1 MSTKRSS
8 LSVAPVLPLDL
19 SASVAAAFDG
29 ARLTQ
34 ARRLA
39 GWTKK
44 ELATKIN
51 VTPAAVGQYEAGAIR
66 PRPEQVRRLA
76 EALGMP
82 SAFFTAGRPRA
93 GLDTA
98 AVHFRSLRS
107 APARERER
115 SVSFTELLWEL
126 VYELESYIRLP
137 TVDLPGWDGGET
149 IPDLPSDPQQA
160 ARALRA
166 RWGLGDG
173 PISHLVRLLESRGI
187 VVTVLPFPNADSRKL
202 DGFSTSRL
210 PTRPVVVL
218 NDERDDVYRHR
229 FSCAHELGHL
239 LLHGEAHPGDVQHER
254 QADAFAAE
262 FLTPAARL
270 TGSLPTR
277 VDFTVLG
284 RLQQTWGV
292 SLDSLLVRCRELGLH
307 TEAVSSRGWK
317 RLRTLRGRGCCRI
330 RRCRAFRERF
340 RFSCSEPSRW
350 RNARASLS
358 SCSRMSCAGPRT
370 WCSSCSHK
378 ILARI
383 CTSVQFHLRP
393 NSLQPGI
400 ETGIGAHGPRC
411 RKQLSSAM
419 HS

>member
-137 TVDLPGWDGGET
+137 AVDLPGWDGGET

-160 ARALRA
+160 ARALRT

-187 VVTVLPFPNADSRKL
+187 VVTALPFPSADSRKL
-202 DGFSTSRL
+202 DGFSTTRL

-317 RLRTLRGRGCCRI
+317 RLRTLRGQGLLPHTPVQGFPGEVPVLLQ
-330 RRCRAFRERF
+330 RAFEMAERKGITVQ
-340 RFSCSEPSRW
+340 RLADELRWPADLVLKLLAQDPRPDLHLDAAPSEARQPSV
-350 RNARASLS
+350 
-358 SCSRMSCAGPRT
+358 G
-370 WCSSCSHK
+370 
-378 ILARI
+378 
-383 CTSVQFHLRP
+383 
-393 NSLQPGI
+393 G
-400 ETGIGAHGPRC
+400 
-411 RKQLSSAM
+411 
-419 HS
+419 

>member
-1 MSTKRSS
+1 MSTKNSS
-8 LSVAPVLPLDL
+8 LSLAPVLPLDV
-19 SASVAAAFDG
+19 SVSVAAAFDG

-44 ELATKIN
+44 ELAAKID
-51 VTPAAVGQYEAGAIR
+51 VTPAAVGQYEAGGIR

-93 GLDTA
+93 ALDTA

-115 SVSFTELLWEL
+115 SLSFTELLWEL
-126 VYELESYIRLP
+126 THALEAYIRLP
-137 TVDLPGWDGGET
+137 DVDMPGWDGGET
-149 IPDLPSDPQQA
+149 IPDLPTDPQQA

-166 RWGLGDG
+166 RWDLGDG
-173 PISHLVRLLESRGI
+173 PIPHVVRLLESRGI
-187 VVTVLPFPNADSRKL
+187 VVTVLPYLNSDSRKL
-202 DGFSTSRL
+202 DGFSTTRL
-210 PTRPVVVL
+210 PRPVVVL

-239 LLHGEAHPGDVQHER
+239 LLHGEAHPGDIQHER

-277 VDFTVLG
+277 VDFTALG

-307 TEAVSSRGWK
+307 TEAVSSRAWR
-317 RLRTLRGRGCCRI
+317 RLKALRAQGLLPFTPVRSFPGEVPVLLQ
-330 RRCRAFRERF
+330 RAFEMAQRKGITAQKLAGEL
-340 RFSCSEPSRW
+340 RW
-350 RNARASLS
+350 PEDMVLKLLDTQDPRPALHLAQGP
-358 SCSRMSCAGPRT
+358 AGVSANNSPAADPR
-370 WCSSCSHK
+370 
-378 ILARI
+378 
-383 CTSVQFHLRP
+383 
-393 NSLQPGI
+393 
-400 ETGIGAHGPRC
+400 
-411 RKQLSSAM
+411 
-419 HS
+419 

>member
-1 MSTKRSS
+1 MSTKHSPMS
-8 LSVAPVLPLDL
+8 LAPVLPLDV

-44 ELATKIN
+44 ELAAKID
-51 VTPAAVGQYEAGAIR
+51 VTPAAVGQYEAGGIR

-93 GLDTA
+93 ALDTA

-115 SVSFTELLWEL
+115 SLSFTELLWEL
-126 VYELESYIRLP
+126 THALEAYIRLP
-137 TVDLPGWDGGET
+137 DVDMPGWDGGET
-149 IPDLPSDPQQA
+149 IPDLPTDPQQA
-160 ARALRA
+160 ARALRT
-166 RWGLGDG
+166 RWDLGDG
-173 PISHLVRLLESRGI
+173 PIPHMVRLLESRGI
-187 VVTVLPFPNADSRKL
+187 VVTVLPYLNSDSRKL
-202 DGFSTSRL
+202 DGFSTTRL
-210 PTRPVVVL
+210 PRPVVVI
-218 NDERDDVYRHR
+218 NDEHDDVYRHR

-239 LLHGEAHPGDVQHER
+239 LLHGEAHPGDIQHER

-262 FLTPAARL
+262 FLTPSARL

-277 VDFTVLG
+277 VDFTALG

-307 TEAVSSRGWK
+307 TEAVSSRAWR
-317 RLRTLRGRGCCRI
+317 RLKALRAQGLLPFTPVRSFPGEVPVLLQ
-330 RRCRAFRERF
+330 RAFEMAQRKGITAQKLAGEL
-340 RFSCSEPSRW
+340 RW
-350 RNARASLS
+350 PEDMVLKLLDTQDPRPALQLAQAPAVVSANS
-358 SCSRMSCAGPRT
+358 SPAADPR
-370 WCSSCSHK
+370 
-378 ILARI
+378 
-383 CTSVQFHLRP
+383 
-393 NSLQPGI
+393 
-400 ETGIGAHGPRC
+400 
-411 RKQLSSAM
+411 
-419 HS
+419 

>member
-1 MSTKRSS
+1 MS
-8 LSVAPVLPLDL
+8 LAPVLPLDV

-44 ELATKIN
+44 ELAAKID
-51 VTPAAVGQYEAGAIR
+51 VTPAAVGQYEAGGIR

-93 GLDTA
+93 ALDTA

-115 SVSFTELLWEL
+115 SLSFTELLWEL
-126 VYELESYIRLP
+126 THALEAYIRLP
-137 TVDLPGWDGGET
+137 DVDMPGWDGGET
-149 IPDLPSDPQQA
+149 IPDLPTDPQQA

-166 RWGLGDG
+166 RWDLGDG
-173 PISHLVRLLESRGI
+173 PIPHVVRLLESRGI
-187 VVTVLPFPNADSRKL
+187 VVTVLPYLNSDSRKL
-202 DGFSTSRL
+202 DGFSTTRL
-210 PTRPVVVL
+210 PRPVVVL

-239 LLHGEAHPGDVQHER
+239 LLHGEAHPGDIQHER

-262 FLTPAARL
+262 FLTPSARL

-277 VDFTVLG
+277 VDFTALG

-307 TEAVSSRGWK
+307 TEAVSSRAWR
-317 RLRTLRGRGCCRI
+317 RLKALRAQGLLPFTPVRSFPGEVPVLLQ
-330 RRCRAFRERF
+330 RAFEMAQRKGITAQKLAGEL
-340 RFSCSEPSRW
+340 RW
-350 RNARASLS
+350 PEDMVLKLLDTQDPRPALQLAQAPAVVSANS
-358 SCSRMSCAGPRT
+358 SPAADPR
-370 WCSSCSHK
+370 
-378 ILARI
+378 
-383 CTSVQFHLRP
+383 
-393 NSLQPGI
+393 
-400 ETGIGAHGPRC
+400 
-411 RKQLSSAM
+411 
-419 HS
+419 

>member
-1 MSTKRSS
+1 MSVKQPPLS
-8 LSVAPVLPLDL
+8 LAPVLPLDV
-19 SASVAAAFDG
+19 SSSVAAAFDG

-44 ELATKIN
+44 ELAAKID

-76 EALGMP
+76 DALGMP
-82 SAFFTAGRPRA
+82 SAFFTVGRPRA
-93 GLDTA
+93 ALDTA

-115 SVSFTELLWEL
+115 SLSFTELLWEL
-126 VYELESYIRLP
+126 AHALESYVRLP
-137 TVDLPGWDGGET
+137 EVDLPGWDGGET
-149 IPDLPSDPQQA
+149 IPDLPTDPQQA

-173 PISHLVRLLESRGI
+173 PIPHLVRLLESRGI
-187 VVTVLPFPNADSRKL
+187 VVTVLPYLNPDSRKL
-202 DGFSTSRL
+202 DGFSTTRL
-210 PTRPVVVL
+210 PRPVVVL

-239 LLHGEAHPGDVQHER
+239 LLHGEAHPGDIQHER
-254 QADAFAAE
+254 QADSFAAE

-270 TGSLPTR
+270 ASSLPTR

-284 RLQQTWGV
+284 KLQHTWGV

-307 TEAVSSRGWK
+307 SEAVSGRAWRHLK
-317 RLRTLRGRGCCRI
+317 ALRTRGLLP
-330 RRCRAFRERF
+330 F
-340 RFSCSEPSRW
+340 
-350 RNARASLS
+350 
-358 SCSRMSCAGPRT
+358 
-370 WCSSCSHK
+370 
-378 ILARI
+378 
-383 CTSVQFHLRP
+383 TSVQGFSGEVPVLLQRALEMARRKGLTTQHLAQQLHWPERMVCEFLAPQDSRP
-393 NSLQPGI
+393 TLQLA
-400 ETGIGAHGPRC
+400 EE
-411 RKQLSSAM
+411 QL
-419 HS
+419 

>member
-1 MSTKRSS
+1 MS
-8 LSVAPVLPLDL
+8 LAPVLPLDV

-44 ELATKIN
+44 ELAAKID
-51 VTPAAVGQYEAGAIR
+51 VTPAAVGQYEAGGIR

-115 SVSFTELLWEL
+115 SLSFTELLWEL
-126 VYELESYIRLP
+126 TYALENYIRLP
-137 TVDLPGWDGGET
+137 GVELPGWDSGET
-149 IPDLPSDPQQA
+149 IPDLPTDPQQA

-166 RWGLGDG
+166 RWDLGDG
-173 PISHLVRLLESRGI
+173 PIPHLVRLLESRGI
-187 VVTVLPFPNADSRKL
+187 VVAVLPYLNSDSRKL
-202 DGFSTSRL
+202 DGFSTARL
-210 PTRPVVVL
+210 PTRPVIVL

-239 LLHGEAHPGDVQHER
+239 LLHGEAHPGDIEHER
-254 QADAFAAE
+254 QANAFAAE
-262 FLTPAARL
+262 FLTPSARL
-270 TGSLPTR
+270 TGSLSTR
-277 VDFTVLG
+277 VDFTALG

-292 SLDSLLVRCRELGLH
+292 SLDSLLVRSRELGLH
-307 TEAVSSRGWK
+307 TEAVSSRAWR
-317 RLRTLRGRGCCRI
+317 RLKASRAQGLLPFTPVQGFPGEVPVLLQ
-330 RRCRAFRERF
+330 RAFEMAQRKGITVQRLAGDL
-340 RFSCSEPSRW
+340 RW
-350 RNARASLS
+350 PEDMVIKLLDAQD
-358 SCSRMSCAGPRT
+358 PRPAL
-370 WCSSCSHK
+370 H
-378 ILARI
+378 LAEAPQLALA
-383 CTSVQFHLRP
+383 TNKRP
-393 NSLQPGI
+393 HT
-400 ETGIGAHGPRC
+400 EE
-411 RKQLSSAM
+411 
-419 HS
+419 